1 MTMNAIQQE
10 GLEGTSKLPICQ
22 KCFDKPALVQC
33 NECSMFLC
41 ADCRKTHVCEEKKEE
56 TKN

>member
-1 MTMNAIQQE
+1 MNAIQQE